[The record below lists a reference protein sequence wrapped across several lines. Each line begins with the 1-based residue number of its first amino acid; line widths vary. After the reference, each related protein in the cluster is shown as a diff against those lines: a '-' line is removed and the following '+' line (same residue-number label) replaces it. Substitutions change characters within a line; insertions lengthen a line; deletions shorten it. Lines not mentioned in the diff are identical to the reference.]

1 MCSHLFQ
8 GPSSYSSWTLSVDQE
23 GPGVPPCSP
32 SQRASEVLQD
42 LRMEDFQQMRMAK
55 PVCWPSSLRAPA
67 LFLVSLLSTRGS
79 AWLSQFCPAHLFSQ
93 RSSSQAAHD
102 FGHMTEEWRMSHI
115 KTIYSIPPPSFCSY
129 THASHPSWEAAL
141 LTRWGPL
148 QNITLFL
155 FPKFSGGRNCCL
167 QSFLEFYWIFLVY
180 LVRLQ
185 TLKICRDATC

>member
-115 KTIYSIPPPSFCSY
+115 KTILY
-129 THASHPSWEAAL
+129 TASLRHPSALTLMLHTHPEKLHSSPGEVLCKTSPFSFSQSSLGGGTAASSPFWNS
-141 LTRWGPL
+141 T
-148 QNITLFL
+148 
-155 FPKFSGGRNCCL
+155 
-167 QSFLEFYWIFLVY
+167 EFF
-180 LVRLQ
+180 
-185 TLKICRDATC
+185 